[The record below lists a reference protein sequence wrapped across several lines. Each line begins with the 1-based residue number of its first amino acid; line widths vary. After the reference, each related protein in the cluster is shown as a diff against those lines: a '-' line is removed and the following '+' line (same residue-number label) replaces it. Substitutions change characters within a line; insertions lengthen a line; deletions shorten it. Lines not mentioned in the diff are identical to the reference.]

1 MDGAPSNGAEGDG
14 MKPIPWNVI
23 VGFGLGSLIVQ
34 GLDLGLDHNNWGV
47 FLVACAATVAYLF
60 EMSGEQATL

>member
-1 MDGAPSNGAEGDG
+1 

-60 EMSGEQATL
+60 EMSSEQATR